1 MAMPH
6 PPKPLS
12 LTAPAKINL
21 VLRVGPV
28 DPGTGYHPLGTWM
41 CTVGLF
47 DRLRFAGAPG
57 AGPPGLAQLVC
68 DDPSLPRDA
77 GNLVVRAASALC
89 AAAGIDPSRLRI
101 ELKKRIP
108 AAAGLGGGSS
118 DAAATLLGLNE
129 MLSLDRG
136 RDELCAIAARLGAD
150 VPFFVEGGRTGGS
163 AWCTGRGERI
173 SPANAPTRARVALL
187 VLPRHVALSTA
198 AVYRRFDDLG
208 LGRDENLEEGPDP
221 AALAGLGAREMLPR
235 LRNDLEAAAFSLS
248 DELSGMREAVERA
261 LRRPVRM
268 SGSGSAL
275 YTLYDAVGP
284 AAAGVGA
291 RDDRGEGMEGD
302 EGNPEL
308 AEAVAAAGKAVAPS
322 AARIVVVPVCPDVR
336 QETAMDAPECESGR

>member
-1 MAMPH
+1 MAMPRS
-6 PPKPLS
+6 PQTLS

-28 DPGTGYHPLGTWM
+28 DPRTGYHPLGTWM
-41 CTVGLF
+41 CTVGLC
-47 DRLRFAGAPG
+47 DRLRFEWTPERS
-57 AGPPGLAQLVC
+57 AQRLPALMC

-77 GNLVVRAASALC
+77 GNLVVRAASAIC
-89 AAAGIDPSRLRI
+89 QAAGVDPAPLRI

-118 DAAATLLGLNE
+118 DAAATLLGLNK
-129 MLSLDRG
+129 MLSLDRS

-150 VPFFVEGGRTGGS
+150 VPFFVAGSGGS
-163 AWCTGRGERI
+163 AWCTGRGENVA
-173 SPANAPTRARVALL
+173 PTPAPTRARRALL
-187 VLPRHVALSTA
+187 ILPRRVAMPTA
-198 AVYRRFDDLG
+198 AVYRRFDELAPGGADNLG
-208 LGRDENLEEGPDP
+208 SGPDP
-221 AALAGLGAREMLPR
+221 ATLAGLGARELLPL

-275 YTLYDAVGP
+275 YTLYDAVDDTP
-284 AAAGVGA
+284 IRVDA
-291 RDDRGEGMEGD
+291 RGDRGEGMEGD
-302 EGNPEL
+302 EANPEL
-308 AEAVAAAGKAVAPS
+308 AEAVATAGKAVAPS

-336 QETAMDAPECESGR
+336 TE